1 MRKIVISFLSIV
13 FCLIAFSAP
22 SGVLVTDAVSL
33 QNSNLTIV
41 YEKDDVCFENV
52 EIRIYRIAKNTDDG
66 NFEKIS
72 PYDSYPVS
80 ITDISSQVEWT
91 ESAATFMGYIKAD
104 SIKPY
109 EIRKTNSQ
117 GKAVFSNIEKGLY
130 LVEGVSLK
138 KNGYVYN
145 FFDFMINL
153 PADEDN
159 IIAKPKSDADKIIVK
174 EKTYS
179 IMKLWQDGN
188 NSNNRPDFVVVDILK
203 NGELYDTVTLD
214 STNNWRYTFKSSE
227 PDTVWSVAEK
237 NISMNYTVKVTKKDT
252 DFVIVNTLDK
262 TDIATPDTSSPQ
274 TGDIAPL
281 SIYIILFSVSGLVL
295 IILGAGMR
303 RKDNANQK

>member
-117 GKAVFSNIEKGLY
+117 GKAIFSNIEKGLY

-237 NISMNYTVKVTKKDT
+237 NISMNYTV
-252 DFVIVNTLDK
+252 L
-262 TDIATPDTSSPQ
+262 
-274 TGDIAPL
+274 
-281 SIYIILFSVSGLVL
+281 
-295 IILGAGMR
+295 
-303 RKDNANQK
+303 